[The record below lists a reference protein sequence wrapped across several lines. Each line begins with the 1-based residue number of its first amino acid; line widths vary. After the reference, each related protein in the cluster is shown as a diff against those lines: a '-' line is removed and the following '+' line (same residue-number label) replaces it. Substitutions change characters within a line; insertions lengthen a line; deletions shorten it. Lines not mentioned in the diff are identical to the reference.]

1 MLGLNTEVINTVV
14 GDSMIM
20 ETEVEVVREATCL
33 PCTITISN
41 NSRIVGTAIMR
52 DKDGAML
59 WIELANT
66 ISSTTINSRCRARLS
81 LIKETFLSNS
91 NSSTSSTGNQLMMT
105 SFNNNSQSPMVE
117 IMPLTQMQA
126 NQGSHPC
133 RNNNNNTSTSPS
145 NLRLPEAKI
154 RAS

>member
-41 NSRIVGTAIMR
+41 NSRIAGTATMR
-52 DKDGAML
+52 DKDGAIL

-66 ISSTTINSRCRARLS
+66 INSTTTNSRCRARLS

-91 NSSTSSTGNQLMMT
+91 NSSTRSTGSLLKMT
-105 SFNNNSQSPMVE
+105 SFNNNFQSPIVE
-117 IMPLTQMQA
+117 TMPLTRM
-126 NQGSHPC
+126 
-133 RNNNNNTSTSPS
+133 
-145 NLRLPEAKI
+145 
-154 RAS
+154 

>member
-1 MLGLNTEVINTVV
+1 MLGLNTEVINTAV

-41 NSRIVGTAIMR
+41 NSRIAATATMR
-52 DKDGAML
+52 DKDGAIL

-66 ISSTTINSRCRARLS
+66 ISSTTTSSRCRARLS

-91 NSSTSSTGNQLMMT
+91 NSSTSSIGSQLMMT
-105 SFNNNSQSPMVE
+105 NFNNNSRSPMVE
-117 IMPLTQMQA
+117 TMPLTQMQA
-126 NQGSHPC
+126 NQGSNLC

-145 NLRLPEAKI
+145 NLRLQAAKI
-154 RAS
+154 RSS